1 MRMFSFNHDVD
12 KISYGYMTFSCG
24 RSGDSGTVN
33 INVSMQLIMIFNYF
47 HVQKMRIESSFCD
60 VFQKCRSIQ

>member
-1 MRMFSFNHDVD
+1 MFSFNHDVD

-47 HVQKMRIESSFCD
+47 HEQKKNPVFVMCFKNAVQFNE
-60 VFQKCRSIQ
+60 Q

>member
-1 MRMFSFNHDVD
+1 MFSFNHDVD

-47 HVQKMRIESSFCD
+47 HEQKKRE
-60 VFQKCRSIQ
+60 